1 MKSGASAATSRA
13 GSPTSSAKMSTVSGA
28 RSGKVAQTATPS
40 AMKAVD
46 QQAMDLSGLNLDDEE
61 PQAVLDE
68 PPPKVSIARE
78 KVLEEA
84 RKVLESEGKKGVSLV
99 VIGKMSISLPWFTI
113 LNVFFGDRSC

>member
-1 MKSGASAATSRA
+1 
-13 GSPTSSAKMSTVSGA
+13 MSTVSGA